1 MQAFFEIIFQ
11 LFSKVFTSLAFS
23 RNILVSL
30 FAIFAPKSPFSGVNH
45 TLFKQ
50 QQKVKFLIAG
60 LGNIGMEYDATRHNI
75 GFDIAD
81 AFVIKHGGSFRL
93 DRHAWVAECKW
104 KGKTF
109 IVIKPTTYMNLS
121 GKAIKYWMDKENIP
135 VEQLMV
141 LVDEIALPIDGMRIR
156 AAGSAAGHNGLKN
169 IELMLQ
175 TDQYPRLRFGVGNNF
190 PKGRQVEFVLGRWT
204 PSELPIVKEKILK
217 SIDAIECF
225 ATQGL
230 PKTMTLFNK

>member
-1 MQAFFEIIFQ
+1 
-11 LFSKVFTSLAFS
+11 
-23 RNILVSL
+23 
-30 FAIFAPKSPFSGVNH
+30 
-45 TLFKQ
+45 
-50 QQKVKFLIAG
+50 VKFLIAG

-81 AFVIKHGGSFRL
+81 ALVIKHGGSFRL

-141 LVDEIALPIDGMRIR
+141 LVDEIALPIDSMRIR

-190 PKGRQVEFVLGRWT
+190 AKGRQVEFVLGRWT